1 MFALFFGS
9 VQGAWVMAWG
19 MVGIAAAGAMSS
31 VGWSGDRHGADA
43 TGGERI

>member
-1 MFALFFGS
+1 MAL
-9 VQGAWVMAWG
+9 G
-19 MVGIAAAGAMSS
+19 MVGIAAAGAMPS